1 MARPQ
6 VPGWNN
12 INLNKPDEY
21 SSEFLVD
28 GNRYANVTNVA
39 TGQRQLF
46 LVSGIGGTP
55 LTQRTLIT
63 STSASGAV
71 TKGEGYDDFTRVYG
85 QDKLT
90 NAEINNKKQSQ
101 FVISQ
106 ASTADEKANL
116 AKTSQYQGSAAN
128 TANSPEGSGTN
139 PAATNSGG
147 AAMMKATLEET
158 IAAGQDAQKSVER
171 AVASEKGAALR
182 YPENRTYTGDF
193 IEIEMRTYQKSG
205 FQTGTDTLTV
215 TRMEDRKFTPLRR
228 IYLPIQSGIVDSISV
243 DWGNG
248 ELNPITAQFANVAYG
263 TMVEAGKNGGFAAAK
278 TFGFGIQEVADK
290 LLKGN
295 GNADLQKLL
304 VNYFTEQAVGTP
316 GLLSRS
322 IGGAINNNLELL
334 FNGPTLR
341 SFTFNFK
348 LTPREPK
355 EAATIKEIIRV
366 LKKGMSPAL
375 SNSGLFLSA
384 PNVFKLKY
392 VYTGTGSL
400 IEEHPY
406 LNRIKV
412 AALRDFSVNYTPDGN
427 YMTYNGEG
435 SMTQYDL
442 SMTFGEIDPVYAQDY
457 DKDEGQKGM
466 GW

>member
-1 MARPQ
+1 MSRPQ
-6 VPGWNN
+6 VPGWQN
-12 INLNKPDEY
+12 INPSKTEEY
-21 SSEFLVD
+21 SSEYVVSGRRF
-28 GNRYANVTNVA
+28 ANVTNVA
-39 TGQRQLF
+39 NGQRQLF
-46 LVSGIGGTP
+46 VINELN
-55 LTQRTLIT
+55 QRTLLT
-63 STSASGAV
+63 TTNADGSV
-71 TKGEGYDDFTRVYG
+71 QKQPEYDQFVNTFG
-85 QDKLT
+85 QDTFT

-101 FVISQ
+101 FIVSK
-106 ASTADEKANL
+106 ASTAQEKSNL
-116 AKTSQYQGSAAN
+116 AKTQQYNSALN
-128 TANSPEGSGTN
+128 TGDTPAQGTN
-139 PAATNSGG
+139 PATPDSQNGQSSANQ
-147 AAMMKATLEET
+147 TLTSADEAVE
-158 IAAGQDAQKSVER
+158 SVKR
-171 AVASEKGAALR
+171 SVKSEKGDPLR
-182 YPENRTYTGDF
+182 YPLNNTYQGDY
-193 IEIEMRTYQKSG
+193 IQIEMRSYQKSG
-205 FQTGTDTLTV
+205 FQTDTDTLTV
-215 TRMEDRKFTPLRR
+215 TRMEDREYDPLRL

-248 ELNPITAQFANVAYG
+248 EINPITAQFANLAYG
-263 TMVEAGKNGGFAAAK
+263 TIAESGRTNPLQAAGKFMNN
-278 TFGFGIQEVADK
+278 FGAISEK
-290 LLKGN
+290 LLGSAN
-295 GNADLQKLL
+295 SDIQKL
-304 VNYFTEQAVGTP
+304 VANYYTERAVQQP

-355 EAATIKEIIRV
+355 EAQEIKEIIRV
-366 LKKGMSPAL
+366 FKKGMSPAL
-375 SNSGLFLSA
+375 SKSGLFLSS

-392 VYTGTGSL
+392 IYTGKGNL
-400 IEEHPY
+400 KEEHPY

-457 DKDEGQKGM
+457 DEEKDETM

>member
-1 MARPQ
+1 MARKQ

-46 LVSGIGGTP
+46 LVSGFGGTP

-63 STSASGAV
+63 STTASGAI
-71 TKGEGYDDFTRVYG
+71 TQGEGYDDFIRVYG
-85 QDKLT
+85 QDKLI

-106 ASTADEKANL
+106 ASTASEKVDL
-116 AKTSQYQGSAAN
+116 AKTSQYQSSSGN
-128 TANSPEGSGTN
+128 TAPQQDSPGTN
-139 PAATNSGG
+139 PAAAPTPG
-147 AAMMKATLEET
+147 ASTTVSQET
-158 IAAGQDAQKSVER
+158 IAAGQEAQQSVTR
-171 AVASEKGAALR
+171 DISSEKSDEDLR
-182 YPENRTYTGDF
+182 YPINNVYQGDF

-215 TRMEDRKFTPLRR
+215 TRMEDREYTRLRR

-263 TMVEAGKNGGFAAAK
+263 TLTQAGTGDGFAAAK

-295 GNADLQKLL
+295 GNADMQKLL

-348 LTPREPK
+348 LTPREPL
-355 EAATIKEIIRV
+355 EAQAIKKIIRV
-366 LKKGMSPAL
+366 FKQGMSPQL
-375 SNSGLFLSA
+375 SKSGLFLSA

-392 VYTGTGSL
+392 VYTGKGSL
-400 IEEHPY
+400 TEDHPY
-406 LNRIKV
+406 LNKIKV

-442 SMTFGEIDPVYAQDY
+442 SMTFGEIDPVYADDY
-457 DKDEGQKGM
+457 TDKQGKEGM